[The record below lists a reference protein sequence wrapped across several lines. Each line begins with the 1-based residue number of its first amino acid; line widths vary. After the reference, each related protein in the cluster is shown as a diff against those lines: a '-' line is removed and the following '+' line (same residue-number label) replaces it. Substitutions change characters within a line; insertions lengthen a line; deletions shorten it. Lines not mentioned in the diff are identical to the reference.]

1 MIKIPPPLIVLTLII
16 SIYFSSKKIDLI
28 NIPRYIGFLEY
39 LKIPE
44 VTSLLTSSNWIGL
57 TVVFDFMN
65 CSTGFKKMSIPAESI
80 KIDISS
86 CNGMLIR
93 SIFFDEK

>member
-1 MIKIPPPLIVLTLII
+1 MTI
-16 SIYFSSKKIDLI
+16 SKPK
-28 NIPRYIGFLEY
+28 YIGFLEY

-65 CSTGFKKMSIPAESI
+65 CSTGFTKMSIPAESI

-86 CNGMLIR
+86 CKGMLIR

>member
-1 MIKIPPPLIVLTLII
+1 MNIKITNCGYYVPQQLETALEV
-16 SIYFSSKKIDLI
+16 SKKINKSEDWIISRTGVKERRISNIDVDKIII

-39 LKIPE
+39 LKIPD

-65 CSTGFKKMSIPAESI
+65 
-80 KIDISS
+80 
-86 CNGMLIR
+86 
-93 SIFFDEK
+93 

>member
-1 MIKIPPPLIVLTLII
+1 MI
-16 SIYFSSKKIDLI
+16 I

-57 TVVFDFMN
+57 IVVFDFMN
-65 CSTGFKKMSIPAESI
+65 CSTGFIKISIPIDSI
-80 KIDISS
+80 KIDICSW
-86 CNGMLIR
+86 NGMLIK

>member
-1 MIKIPPPLIVLTLII
+1 MI
-16 SIYFSSKKIDLI
+16 I

-57 TVVFDFMN
+57 IVVFDCMN
-65 CSTGFKKMSIPAESI
+65 CSTGFIKISIPMESI
-80 KIDISS
+80 KIDICSW
-86 CNGMLIR
+86 NGMLIK

>member
-1 MIKIPPPLIVLTLII
+1 MI
-16 SIYFSSKKIDLI
+16 I

-57 TVVFDFMN
+57 IVVFDFMN
-65 CSTGFKKMSIPAESI
+65 CSTGFIKISIPIESI
-80 KIDISS
+80 KIDICSW
-86 CNGMLIR
+86 NGMLIK